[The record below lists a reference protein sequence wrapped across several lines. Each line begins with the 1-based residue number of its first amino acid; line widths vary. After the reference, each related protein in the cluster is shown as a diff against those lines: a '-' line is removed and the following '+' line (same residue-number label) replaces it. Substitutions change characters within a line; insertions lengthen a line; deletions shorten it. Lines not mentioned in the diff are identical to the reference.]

1 MKRLINL
8 KVHSTK
14 KIARERI
21 EILMRQAEKVFS
33 KDKALAKRYVELA
46 RKIAMRCAM
55 RFPKKWR
62 RKVCRK
68 CNALLVPG
76 KNCRIRIYKHR
87 IIITCLEC
95 GNIRRIPLRR
105 KKHDYGV

>member
-21 EILMRQAEKVFS
+21 EILIKLAEEVFH
-33 KDKALAKRYVELA
+33 KDKALARRYVELA

-55 RFPKKWR
+55 RFPRKFR

-68 CNALLVPG
+68 CNALLIPG
-76 KNCRIRIYKHR
+76 ENCRIRIYKHR

-105 KKHDYGV
+105 KRHDHGV